1 MPYRE
6 VIRAKKL
13 GGRIAGH
20 ARQHGRLVA
29 TSVTALFAEWVPP
42 GQEFIDVHQLQLA
55 AGEKLEG
62 MRSQLIVIDNRHA
75 YQMEVA
81 RQLRDR
87 REEWVR
93 QLREALLKLKD
104 TVDGSFRP
112 GATRL
117 IFQEDPPRLP
127 NDPVALHQLADR
139 VFQTLTAPGFSLETS
154 QPGVVVHPAV
164 LAEGFAGPLQGLGA
178 TLVELDD
185 AESATRQTQ
194 SEKDKHLEELAIYIV
209 AVARFYEALYV
220 LAGHKRLA
228 SRLRRSSHLRP
239 GEDEPDPEPSPAGD
253 GEPAA
258 IDGEDTPPAVSTEAG
273 EEAIQE
279 EATT

>member
-1 MPYRE
+1 M
-6 VIRAKKL
+6 
-13 GGRIAGH
+13 
-20 ARQHGRLVA
+20 
-29 TSVTALFAEWVPP
+29 
-42 GQEFIDVHQLQLA
+42 
-55 AGEKLEG
+55 
-62 MRSQLIVIDNRHA
+62 
-75 YQMEVA
+75 
-81 RQLRDR
+81 
-87 REEWVR
+87 
-93 QLREALLKLKD
+93 
-104 TVDGSFRP
+104 
-112 GATRL
+112 
-117 IFQEDPPRLP
+117 
-127 NDPVALHQLADR
+127 
-139 VFQTLTAPGFSLETS
+139 
-154 QPGVVVHPAV
+154 VVHPAV

-239 GEDEPDPEPSPAGD
+239 GEDEPDPGPELAGEPAGD